1 MNLSLV
7 GNILRIELEWY
18 EQLLAFN
25 WDKTFEIPLEHIE
38 QVSTQEPSSS
48 WTEIRAPGT
57 ALPGVIKAG
66 TYYSSRGRE
75 FWYVT
80 QDKNYLVLELQ
91 DESFKKIILTLEQN
105 QSWAERIVQSKV
117 RCNVTHKTG

>member
-18 EQLLAFN
+18 EQLLAFT

-38 QVSTQEPSSS
+38 QVSTQEPYSS

-80 QDKNYLVLELQ
+80 QDKDYLVLKLR
-91 DESFKKIILTLEQN
+91 DESFKKIILTVDQN
-105 QSWAERIVQSKV
+105 QSWAERIVQSKDSL
-117 RCNVTHKTG
+117 